1 MYMKR
6 NEDGTYQPGVIY
18 ELRCNIDDVWHP
30 FYVGETI
37 NKATRLG
44 QHQVS
49 AKHATEESTL
59 VYRFIHDYLIASG
72 IEWDLFEIDQYGAEG
87 PEALEDEHIM
97 RLLVDNV
104 ALKNTKKGNA
114 NWMDERM
121 RVADDMR
128 SRKITSYRRYK
139 EVLTYEEQ
147 ERKVNE
153 ANAQRVAE
161 ELAKQQALTKQ
172 EQIRQQHIE
181 QMKVLAEQAKIKLEQ
196 ENAARLAREEAQR
209 LAWEADAPARAL
221 RLQQQAEE
229 LERRE
234 QERELLRAQKAKEL
248 EEQQRREQQE
258 LEILQAKK
266 KAEREA
272 GIALAMPNIIA
283 HEEKMKL
290 VKQQEDEH
298 MKKVRER
305 MEKILERTKK

>member
-1 MYMKR
+1 MKR

-49 AKHATEESTL
+49 ARHATEESTL

-121 RVADDMR
+121 AVADDMR
-128 SRKITSYRRYK
+128 SRKITSYKRYK

-147 ERKVNE
+147 ERRVNE
-153 ANAQRVAE
+153 SNAQRVAE

-181 QMKVLAEQAKIKLEQ
+181 QMKVLAEQARIKLEQ
-196 ENAARLAREEAQR
+196 ENQARLARAEAER
-209 LAWEADAPARAL
+209 RAWEADAPARAL
-221 RLQQQAEE
+221 RLKIEAER
-229 LERRE
+229 LE
-234 QERELLRAQKAKEL
+234 QEDRQKQEQEKQKQLAK
-248 EEQQRREQQE
+248 QQR
-258 LEILQAKK
+258 L
-266 KAEREA
+266 AEVDA
-272 GIALAMPNIIA
+272 NITA
-283 HEEKMKL
+283 HEERMKL
-290 VKQQEDEH
+290 VKAEE
-298 MKKVRER
+298 KKMLKRAQER
-305 MEKILERTKK
+305 MAKILEKK

>member
-1 MYMKR
+1 MSKI
-6 NEDGTYQPGVIY
+6 NETTGKYIPGYIY
-18 ELRCNIDDVWHP
+18 ELRCKIGDDWHP

-37 NKATRLG
+37 NKATRLS
-44 QHQVS
+44 QHQTS
-49 AKHATEESTL
+49 AKYADETSTL
-59 VYRFIHDYLIASG
+59 VYRFIHDYLNASD
-72 IEWDLFEIDQYGAEG
+72 IEWDLFEVDQYGEDG

-128 SRKITSYRRYK
+128 QRKITSYKRYK

-147 ERKVNE
+147 ERKINE
-153 ANAQRVAE
+153 ANALRVAN
-161 ELAKQQALTKQ
+161 ELYRQEQQTKQ

-181 QMKVLAEQAKIKLEQ
+181 QMKALAEQARIKLEQ
-196 ENAARLAREEAQR
+196 VNQAPLARVEQQR

-221 RLQQQAEE
+221 RLQQQTIE

-234 QERELLRAQKAKEL
+234 QERAQRQAEKQAQ
-248 EEQQRREQQE
+248 EQAALVEQ
-258 LEILQAKK
+258 QAKK
-266 KAEREA
+266 QAQREA
-272 GIALAMPNIIA
+272 GIARAMPNILA

-298 MKKVRER
+298 MKQVRER
-305 MEKILERTKK
+305 MEKILRVVK